1 MNQLVQSHS
10 FQHVIIKRVELL
22 LAGAKAILSFFP
34 FGYIADGFYCTFEG
48 PMLIKKWSCHAPK
61 VNLLTVRTVN
71 DRFSIEM

>member
-22 LAGAKAILSFFP
+22 LAGRRLFSAFSIR
-34 FGYIADGFYCTFEG
+34 YIAMDLLHFEG